1 MTAVPQA
8 PGTLWARLE
17 PQSPEPSAVTSQDW
31 ESWPGA
37 WPCNHLS
44 MDRLPKEANMWETL
58 QKETAKKYIRW
69 GLAKTRP
76 FRAVILKQEGK
87 TTMSTG
93 YRL

>member
-1 MTAVPQA
+1 
-8 PGTLWARLE
+8 
-17 PQSPEPSAVTSQDW
+17 
-31 ESWPGA
+31 
-37 WPCNHLS
+37 